1 MPDKI
6 FSVVSKYQYEMDNEI
21 KKVNAFL
28 KDNPNYEVKSVTP
41 IMKTEDK
48 SYGAFSGVIIVVGEK
63 KGE

>member
-6 FSVVSKYQYEMDNEI
+6 FSIVSKYQYEMDTGVRD
-21 KKVNAFL
+21 VNAFL
-28 KDNPNYEVKSVTP
+28 KENSNYEVKSVTP

-48 SYGAFSGVIIVVGEK
+48 SYGAFSGVVIVVGEK